1 MFFDKIFDVQN
12 FTEITGLNDELK
24 SIYVYNY
31 YNNNSENIV
40 YMKLISFINHFQI
53 M

>member
-31 YNNNSENIV
+31 YTKKIIGANDV
-40 YMKLISFINHFQI
+40 QK
-53 M
+53 